1 MSSTSGRA
9 RPPELRTVSDEGA
22 TPRRQG
28 CESDRDPPSPR
39 RAPDLLDG
47 LAVAERAALGEGCR
61 RFDAGRFFDA
71 HEVWEDAWRVASGDV
86 RLLLQG
92 LIQVAAA
99 FHKGVV
105 QRRPAG
111 MVRLLDAAL
120 PKLEAGGGLAR
131 LGLAD
136 VRDELRRW
144 REAAARWA
152 GGEPPPSHA
161 PPRLS
166 V

>member
-1 MSSTSGRA
+1 MSSTSGRV
-9 RPPELRTVSDEGA
+9 RPPELRTASDEGA
-22 TPRRQG
+22 TPRLG

-39 RAPDLLDG
+39 RAPDLLDRLG
-47 LAVAERAALGEGCR
+47 VAERAALAEGCR
-61 RFDAGRFFDA
+61 RFDGGRFFDA
-71 HEVWEDAWRVASGDV
+71 HEVWEDAWRVESGDV

-120 PKLEAGGGLAR
+120 PKLDAGGGLAR
-131 LGLAD
+131 LGLDD
-136 VRDELRRW
+136 VRDELRTW

-152 GGEPPPSHA
+152 GGAPSPPHA

>member
-1 MSSTSGRA
+1 MPGPEA
-9 RPPELRTVSDEGA
+9 PPPPVAPPLGDRLGA
-22 TPRRQG
+22 VT
-28 CESDRDPPSPR
+28 
-39 RAPDLLDG
+39 
-47 LAVAERAALGEGCR
+47 RAALDEGVR
-61 RFDAGRFFDA
+61 RFDAGCFFDA
-71 HEVWEDAWRVASGDV
+71 HEVWEDAWRLESGDA

-92 LIQVAAA
+92 LIQIAAA

-111 MVRLLDAAL
+111 MVRLLDAGLA
-120 PKLEAGGGLAR
+120 KLDAGGGPAR

-136 VRDELRRW
+136 VRAPLRAW

-152 GGEPPPSHA
+152 GGGAPPADA

-166 V
+166 L